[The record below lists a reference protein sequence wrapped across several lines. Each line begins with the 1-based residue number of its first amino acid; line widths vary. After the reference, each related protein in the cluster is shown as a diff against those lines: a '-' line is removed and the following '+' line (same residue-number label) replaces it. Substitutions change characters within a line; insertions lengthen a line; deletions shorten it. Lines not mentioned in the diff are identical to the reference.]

1 MNKILIVMS
10 AMLALTACGGGS
22 DTATDTGAAM
32 QQQQAAPPKE
42 TVFDPMISTMD
53 RAKGVE
59 DLNMSR
65 KADMD
70 AAIDGAD
77 R

>member
-1 MNKILIVMS
+1 MNKILIVMG

-22 DTATDTGAAM
+22 ATDAGSAK
-32 QQQQAAPPKE
+32 QQQQAEPPKE